1 MKALKTILL
10 AGATLALAAGSALAA
25 GETISLNAD
34 WNGNPL
40 GSVSNITGGSATV
53 SGSGLGVSFSVTALG
68 VPLVPSPDFATV
80 TLDANVTNLAGGT
93 LTILATQQNLTNF
106 SAGNFASTFA
116 ADFLIGNANVAAILM
131 TSWVDPANGAFAQT
145 NLLGSQLCFG
155 AANNCAPNTDF
166 ATVLGLG
173 TFSETEKFVVS
184 FTGPAGISGNAQI
197 SSAVPEPATWGMML
211 LGFVGL
217 GVAFRK
223 RRRMLGLAA

>member
-10 AGATLALAAGSALAA
+10 AGATLALAAGGALAQ
-25 GETISLNAD
+25 ETISLNAD
-34 WNGNPL
+34 FNGNPL
-40 GSVSNITGGSATV
+40 GSVSNINGGSATV
-53 SGSGLGVSFSVTALG
+53 SGSGLGVSFSVTSLG

-116 ADFLIGNANVAAILM
+116 ADFLIGNANVSAILM
-131 TSWVDPANGAFAQT
+131 TSWVDPGNGAFALT
-145 NLLGSQLCFG
+145 NLIGSQLCSG
-155 AANNCAPNTDF
+155 AANNCAPATDF

-173 TFSETEKFVVS
+173 TFSETEKFVIN